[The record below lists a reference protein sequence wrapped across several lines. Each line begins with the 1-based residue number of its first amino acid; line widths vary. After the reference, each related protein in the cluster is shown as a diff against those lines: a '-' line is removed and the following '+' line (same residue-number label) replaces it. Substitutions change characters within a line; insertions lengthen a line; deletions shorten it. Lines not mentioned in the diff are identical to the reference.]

1 MFDGPS
7 CDGVECTGEWRFTA
21 TYGGSQNFQETQ
33 NNITFAIDYKAADE
47 IDDTPLLEEGLPVD
61 EIIDESVPG
70 FEVWLL
76 ILAMLF
82 AVSYRRKLNV

>member
-1 MFDGPS
+1 MKTP
-7 CDGVECTGEWRFTA
+7 VK
-21 TYGGSQNFQETQ
+21 
-33 NNITFAIDYKAADE
+33 FAIATLVVIVGLVAFMVRDNHLVDERNPSDPTSSSDANTIEFYCAA
-47 IDDTPLLEEGLPVD
+47 GMSKPVD

-82 AVSYRRKLNV
+82 AVSFRRKLNV